1 MKLATPIAIVLGCS
15 AIALAITWVQDPG
28 PQYQIIR
35 LTEGRIARL
44 DQRDGSIAYCSV
56 STRNADRYIECRS

>member
-1 MKLATPIAIVLGCS
+1 MKLATPFAIVLGCFVIAV
-15 AIALAITWVQDPG
+15 AIARFPDQG

-44 DQRDGSIAYCSV
+44 DQRDGRIDYCSV
-56 STRNADRYIECRS
+56 MTRNAERYIECRT

>member
-1 MKLATPIAIVLGCS
+1 MKLATPIAIVLGCFVIAV
-15 AIALAITWVQDPG
+15 AIARIPDPG

-44 DQRDGSIAYCSV
+44 DQRDGNIAYCSV
-56 STRNADRYIECRS
+56 QSRNADRFIDCKS